1 MAGIY
6 SVLLNGMLMR
16 LSDIVQPVPKTQP
29 GVQGYISQQCMNMW
43 VLFEFCKNASN
54 TVSPGKIL
62 FQEVHLH
69 YNQEKE

>member
-1 MAGIY
+1 VAGIY
-6 SVLLNGMLMR
+6 SVLLNGMLR